1 MTQVIPF
8 YVALDEIYT
17 FVSICLDPVF
27 FFSLSTTAHVSGGQ
41 ISLFMNNSHIY
52 LTFQPLFITLVGPC
66 TVHGTHKLHFSVT
79 FSLKIDPMVLFIY
92 I

>member
-8 YVALDEIYT
+8 YVTLDEIYM

-52 LTFQPLFITLVGPC
+52 LTIQPLFITLVGPC
-66 TVHGTHKLHFSVT
+66 TVHFSVT

>member
-27 FFSLSTTAHVSGGQ
+27 FFSLSTTAHISGGQ

-66 TVHGTHKLHFSVT
+66 TVHFSVT